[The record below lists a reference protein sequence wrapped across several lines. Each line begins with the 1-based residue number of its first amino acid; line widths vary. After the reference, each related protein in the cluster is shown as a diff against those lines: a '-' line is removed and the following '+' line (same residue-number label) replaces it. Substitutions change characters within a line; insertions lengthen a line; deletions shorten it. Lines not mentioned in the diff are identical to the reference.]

1 MIRWALGRAIDKV
14 EREWNGDTSYRRD
27 MIDASP
33 RAAWLVSRVT
43 HLFAAAVLVGGFG
56 LAAAAA
62 AQVADQPPAVGVYTL
77 TPERIAATVAAVVG
91 LIGAVIGGLALARS
105 AGRIGTGNGRRGAI
119 VALVMGPIGVVI
131 GGLVVATADGGL
143 GTGNGLGGGV
153 VAMVVG
159 LIGMALGR
167 LALVRSRRTA

>member
-1 MIRWALGRAIDKV
+1 MLRWARRKGID
-14 EREWNGDTSYRRD
+14 RD

-33 RAAWLVSRVT
+33 PAGWLVSRNNY
-43 HLFAAAVLVGGFG
+43 LLAALALIGSFG
-56 LAAAAA
+56 LAAA
-62 AQVADQPPAVGVYTL
+62 QVSDQPPIVTVYTL
-77 TPERIAATVAAVVG
+77 TPERIAATVAALVG

-105 AGRIGTGNGRRGAI
+105 GGRIGSGNGRREGI
-119 VALVMGPIGVVI
+119 VALVLGPIGLVI

-159 LIGMALGR
+159 LMGIALGG